1 MPRAHYKGITFPDIV
16 ADKILSNPKSLT
28 ELLEDRWDKMQS
40 LKVLTKK
47 IKKTPKTVRVY
58 V

>member
-1 MPRAHYKGITFPDIV
+1 MPRGPYKSITFPDVV
-16 ADKILSNPKSLT
+16 ADKLLSNPKSLT
-28 ELLEDRWDKMQS
+28 ELLEDRWYEMQTF
-40 LKVLTKK
+40 KKLTKK